1 MGCHIP
7 LESSRPLFFS
17 TKGAPIL
24 CLGALRPYWG
34 IYGICCF
41 TDRQVP
47 SWSRLFRPTLQEAF
61 FLEPVYEA
69 TPNCTCGN
77 VAANK

>member
-17 TKGAPIL
+17 TKGAPLL

-34 IYGICCF
+34 IYG
-41 TDRQVP
+41 
-47 SWSRLFRPTLQEAF
+47 SLSA
-61 FLEPVYEA
+61 EP
-69 TPNCTCGN
+69 PIGI
-77 VAANK
+77 KI